1 MSYFECFS
9 VTVWT
14 ISCFN
19 PKLRLFFVRNW
30 ILLYINENANR
41 YAQLTRSDP
50 HTIDSLFCIF
60 PSEIWCKITKLLK
73 YYGYQLTKCCLEGRL
88 EGLKISSWFLKI
100 MKLVEY
106 RIAKTFQ
113 EFHHYCRSLH
123 HWPYSQ
129 GCHVRFYLMKQS
141 FTLTTWF

>member
-30 ILLYINENANR
+30 ILLYIDEREPLRTANSIR
-41 YAQLTRSDP
+41 SSYNRLT
-50 HTIDSLFCIF
+50 FCIF

-88 EGLKISSWFLKI
+88 ESLKISSWFLKI

>member
-14 ISCFN
+14 IFCFN

-41 YAQLTRSDP
+41 YAKLTRSSYYRF
-50 HTIDSLFCIF
+50 TFLCLSFENLVQNNRI
-60 PSEIWCKITKLLK
+60 LLK
-73 YYGYQLTKCCLEGRL
+73 YYGYQVTRRCLEGRL
-88 EGLKISSWFLKI
+88 EGLKISSWF

-106 RIAKTFQ
+106 RIAKKFQ
-113 EFHHYCRSLH
+113 EFPHYCRSLH
-123 HWPYSQ
+123 HRPYSR
-129 GCHVRFYLMKQS
+129 GCQVRFYLMKQS
-141 FTLTTWF
+141 FILTT